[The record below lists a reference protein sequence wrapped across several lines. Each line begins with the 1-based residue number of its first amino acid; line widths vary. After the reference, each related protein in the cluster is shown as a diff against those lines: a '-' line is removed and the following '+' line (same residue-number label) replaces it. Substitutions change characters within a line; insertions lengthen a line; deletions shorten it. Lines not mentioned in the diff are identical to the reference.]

1 MYITEGNKYNINQRK
16 GGPYID
22 LFFYRGFS
30 EDAVVRYK
38 SSELDIYSKFIH
50 VDSYEEFKAKEDLI
64 AYYKLIENN
73 IRKNSKIIKIGTKKH

>member
-38 SSELDIYSKFIH
+38 SSELDIYGKIIH
-50 VDSYEEFKAKEDLI
+50 VVVMKNL
-64 AYYKLIENN
+64 KLQ
-73 IRKNSKIIKIGTKKH
+73 KN